1 MKKRPEWIKTR
12 ISNMEQIE
20 ETMSILRG
28 LSLNTVCEG
37 AQCPNI
43 GECFG
48 KKTATF
54 MIMGEVC
61 TRRCRFC
68 AVPKGEAQC
77 LDLKEPANIGLACRE
92 LGLRHVVVTS
102 VTRDDI
108 DDGGASHFAETVHEI
123 RRQNPETTIELLI
136 PDLKGDWEALKVI
149 TDSKPN
155 ILNHNLETVPLLYE
169 EVRPQADYK
178 RSLELLR
185 KVKYFDRKIYTK
197 SGIMLGLGE
206 KEDEVLQVMDD
217 LIAIDCDILTIGQ
230 YLQPSSSHIELKE
243 YIHPDKFAKYER
255 IGKEKGFKYVASG
268 PLVRSSFNA
277 SVGMEK
283 MSLQYE

>member
-1 MKKRPEWIKTR
+1 MKNKPEWIKAR

-77 LDLKEPANIGLACRE
+77 LDLKEPANIGLACSK
-92 LGLRHVVVTS
+92 LGLKHVVVTS

-108 DDGGASHFAETVHEI
+108 HDGGASHFAETVHEI
-123 RRQNPETTIELLI
+123 KRQNPETTIELLI

-178 RSLELLR
+178 RSLELLQ
-185 KVKYFDRKIYTK
+185 KVKIFDSKIFTK

-206 KEDEVLQVMDD
+206 KEEDVLQVMDD
-217 LIAIDCDILTIGQ
+217 LVSVDCDILTIGQ

-243 YIHPDKFAKYER
+243 YIHPDKFAEYER

-277 SVGMEK
+277 SIGMEK
-283 MSLQYE
+283 MAL

>member
-1 MKKRPEWIKTR
+1 MKNKPEWIKAR

-77 LDLKEPANIGLACRE
+77 LDLKEPANIGLACSK
-92 LGLRHVVVTS
+92 LGLKHVVVTS

-108 DDGGASHFAETVHEI
+108 HDGGASHFAETVHEI
-123 RRQNPETTIELLI
+123 KRQNPQTTIELLI

-169 EVRPQADYK
+169 DVRPQADYK
-178 RSLELLR
+178 RSLELLQ
-185 KVKYFDRKIYTK
+185 KVKSFDSKIFTK

-206 KEDEVLQVMDD
+206 KEEDVLQVMDD
-217 LIAIDCDILTIGQ
+217 LVSVDCDILTIGQ

-243 YIHPDKFAKYER
+243 YIHPDKFAEYER

-277 SVGMEK
+277 SIGMEK
-283 MSLQYE
+283 MAL

>member
-1 MKKRPEWIKTR
+1 MKNKPEWIKAR

-43 GECFG
+43 GECFE

-77 LDLKEPANIGLACRE
+77 LDLKEPANIGLACSK
-92 LGLRHVVVTS
+92 LGLKHVVVTS

-108 DDGGASHFAETVHEI
+108 HDGGASHFAETVHEI
-123 RRQNPETTIELLI
+123 KRQNPQTTIELLI

-178 RSLELLR
+178 RSLELLQ
-185 KVKYFDRKIYTK
+185 KVKSFDSKIFTK

-206 KEDEVLQVMDD
+206 KEEDVLQVMDD
-217 LIAIDCDILTIGQ
+217 LVSVDCDILTIGQ

-243 YIHPDKFAKYER
+243 YIHPDKFAEYER

-277 SVGMEK
+277 SIGMEK
-283 MSLQYE
+283 MAL

>member
-1 MKKRPEWIKTR
+1 MKNKPEWIKAR

-43 GECFG
+43 GECFE

-77 LDLKEPANIGLACRE
+77 LDLKEPANIGLACSK
-92 LGLRHVVVTS
+92 LGLKHVVVTS

-108 DDGGASHFAETVHEI
+108 HDGGASHFAETVHEI
-123 RRQNPETTIELLI
+123 KRQNPQTTIELLI

-169 EVRPQADYK
+169 DVRPQADYK
-178 RSLELLR
+178 RSLELLQ
-185 KVKYFDRKIYTK
+185 KVKSFDSKIFTK

-206 KEDEVLQVMDD
+206 KEEDVLQVMDD
-217 LIAIDCDILTIGQ
+217 LVSVDCDILTIGQ

-243 YIHPDKFAKYER
+243 YIHPDKFAEYER

-277 SVGMEK
+277 SIGMEK
-283 MSLQYE
+283 MAL

>member
-1 MKKRPEWIKTR
+1 MKNKPEWIKAR

-77 LDLKEPANIGLACRE
+77 LDLKEPANIGWSCSK
-92 LGLRHVVVTS
+92 LGLKHVVVTS

-108 DDGGASHFAETVHEI
+108 HDGGASHFAETVHEI
-123 RRQNPETTIELLI
+123 KRQNPETTIELLI

-178 RSLELLR
+178 RSLELLQ
-185 KVKYFDRKIYTK
+185 KVKIFDSKIFTK

-206 KEDEVLQVMDD
+206 KEEDVLQVMDD
-217 LIAIDCDILTIGQ
+217 LVSVDCDILTIGQ

-243 YIHPDKFAKYER
+243 YIHPDKFAEYER

-277 SVGMEK
+277 SIGMEK
-283 MSLQYE
+283 MAL

>member
-1 MKKRPEWIKTR
+1 MKNKPEWIKAR

-77 LDLKEPANIGLACRE
+77 LDVKEPANIGLACSK
-92 LGLRHVVVTS
+92 LGLKHVVVTS

-108 DDGGASHFAETVHEI
+108 HDGGASHFAETVHEI
-123 RRQNPETTIELLI
+123 KRQNPETTIELLI

-178 RSLELLR
+178 RSLELLQ
-185 KVKYFDRKIYTK
+185 KVKSFDSKIFTK

-206 KEDEVLQVMDD
+206 KEEDVLQVMDD
-217 LIAIDCDILTIGQ
+217 LVSVDCDILTIGQ

-243 YIHPDKFAKYER
+243 YIHPDKFAEYER

-277 SVGMEK
+277 SIGMEK
-283 MSLQYE
+283 MAL